1 MARSRHCDVC
11 SKWHDVEQPWPSAC
25 IKHFRRLGESNRRS
39 ANVMSDI
46 EPYKNV
52 VDGKVIGGRKQHR
65 DFLKSRNLVE
75 VGNEKIE
82 KQYEAPPDLKQ
93 DIQRAIQEVGG
104 LK

>member
-25 IKHFRRLGESNRRS
+25 IKHFKRLGESNRRS

-93 DIQRAIQEVGG
+93 DIQGAIQEVGG

>member
-11 SKWHDVEQPWPSAC
+11 NGWHDVEQSWPQKC
-25 IKHFRRLGESNRRS
+25 IGHFKRLGESNRRS
-39 ANVMSDI
+39 AHVMGDI

-65 DFLKSRNLVE
+65 DFLKARGLVE

-82 KQYEAPPDLKQ
+82 KKYEAPVGVRE
-93 DIQRAIQEVGG
+93 DIKRAIDEVGG
-104 LK
+104 L

>member
-11 SKWHDVEQPWPSAC
+11 KGWHDVDENWPREC
-25 IKHFRRLGESNRRS
+25 VGHFKRLGESNRRS
-39 ANVMSDI
+39 AHVMGDL
-46 EPYKNV
+46 EPYRNV

-65 DFLKSRNLVE
+65 DFLRSRNLTE

-82 KQYEAPPDLKQ
+82 KQYEAPPDLKG
-93 DIQRAIQEVGG
+93 DIKRAISEVGG